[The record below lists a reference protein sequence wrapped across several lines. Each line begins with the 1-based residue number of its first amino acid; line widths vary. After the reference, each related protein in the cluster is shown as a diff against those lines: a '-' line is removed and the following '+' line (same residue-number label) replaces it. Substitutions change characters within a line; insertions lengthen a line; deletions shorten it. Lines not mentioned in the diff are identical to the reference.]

1 MASEPKGRRY
11 IQRILEGSAV
21 AGWAVIVL
29 MMVWITGDVV
39 AQLFGFSLPETINW
53 TEILNVI
60 CLSLPLAYVTMK
72 RGHIVVELLT
82 IRGRAKRV
90 RDIIGL
96 VLVFLFTALVAWQLS
111 IYAWRSTRMLEFE
124 QLVIKIYWF
133 PAKIALALGFIG
145 SAVIVMFQLIGELRI
160 RKQD

>member
-124 QLVIKIYWF
+124 QLVMKIYWF

-160 RKQD
+160 RKRD

>member
-1 MASEPKGRRY
+1 MVSEPKGRRY

-160 RKQD
+160 WKRD

>member
-160 RKQD
+160 RKRD